1 MNLTNSIIL
10 NKFVS
15 LIRTIFIIFIFFFY
29 KKFSSN
35 SKYSWYILKI
45 INNSYYRFL
54 PINFID
60 KYFYKKILLKKNFLL
75 KLFYK
80 EGYQADKELKYFDFY
95 YNKAELN
102 LIYFSSI
109 LSTFKFYSHNNKAI
123 LHEYFIINLLK
134 KIIFLFE
141 KNINLKNEKF
151 KQFVHLLKIFFS
163 GNVLCVSDSNLKEI
177 NFYFNRLT
185 ILYDKYK
192 YDFQISK
199 IHDFEYNN
207 KIKIGVLWYSD
218 FFNKR
223 EFQLAN
229 VILEELKNNYS
240 IHFITNVHSEEL
252 NLYTSQYKNIY
263 FDLTNLEDS
272 YLKIKNLNL
281 DLCFLISP
289 KSQNPFNNL
298 SILLSRRL
306 AKRYLILNSDIVT
319 RGYNSKDIFF
329 IFNDKNMQ
337 DQFIEKSIYLENYY
351 INNVNLNFKE
361 MHSNNNKDIDFFS
374 SATTLKINYQLL
386 LSWVNILK
394 LCPNTNLFLAPFP
407 SEVYKNNMLI
417 TLLSRLCS
425 TLNVNLNRIKIL
437 NINSTLEINKY
448 LSRSKIYL
456 DSYPYTASAT
466 IVDVV
471 SLNIPLITRTGNLY
485 RSSLSALALKNL
497 KKTSSNSIYF
507 DNYVKIVN
515 SYKEYEIEA
524 VKLFKIINSSKHDNN
539 IFINS
544 IKEKK
549 NNQISSN
556 INEIIKNLT

>member
-1 MNLTNSIIL
+1 MNLTNSINL

-15 LIRTIFIIFIFFFY
+15 LIRTIFVIFIFFFY

-60 KYFYKKILLKKNFLL
+60 KYLYKKILLKKNFFL

-80 EGYQADKELKYFDFY
+80 EGYQVDKELRYFDFY

-109 LSTFKFYSHNNKAI
+109 LLTFKFYFHNNKAI

-151 KQFVHLLKIFFS
+151 KQFVNLLEIFFS
-163 GNVLCVSDSNLKEI
+163 GNNLCVSNSNLKEI

-192 YDFQISK
+192 YNFQISK
-199 IHDFEYNN
+199 IHDFAYNN

-229 VILEELKNNYS
+229 VILDELKNNYS
-240 IHFITNVHSEEL
+240 IHFITNVNSAEL
-252 NLYTSQYKNIY
+252 NLCTTQYKNIY
-263 FDLTNLEDS
+263 FDLKNLEDS
-272 YLKIKNLNL
+272 YRKIKNLNL

-306 AKRYLILNSDIVT
+306 AKRYLILNSDIVS

-329 IFNDKNMQ
+329 IFNDKNIQ
-337 DQFIEKSIYLENYY
+337 DQFSEKNIYLENYY
-351 INNVNLNFKE
+351 INNVNLHFKE
-361 MHSNNNKDIDFFS
+361 KHLNNKKDIDFFS
-374 SATTLKINYQLL
+374 SATTLKINYELL

-407 SEVYKNNMLI
+407 GGVYKNNMLI
-417 TLLSRLCS
+417 NILSKLCS

-437 NINSTLEINKY
+437 DINGTLEINKY
-448 LSRSKIYL
+448 LIRSKIYL
-456 DSYPYTASAT
+456 DSYPYTGSAT

-471 SLNIPLITRTGNLY
+471 SFNMPLVTRTGDLY
-485 RSSLSALALKNL
+485 RSSLSTLALESL
-497 KKTSSNSIYF
+497 REISNDTNYF
-507 DNYVKIVN
+507 DNYVKIVH
-515 SYKEYEIEA
+515 SYYEYEQEA
-524 VKLFKIINSSKHDNN
+524 IKLYKAINNKEINN
-539 IFINS
+539 IPNSFIK
-544 IKEKK
+544 KELNYKK
-549 NNQISSN
+549 LSN
-556 INEIIKNLT
+556 INTILRNLT